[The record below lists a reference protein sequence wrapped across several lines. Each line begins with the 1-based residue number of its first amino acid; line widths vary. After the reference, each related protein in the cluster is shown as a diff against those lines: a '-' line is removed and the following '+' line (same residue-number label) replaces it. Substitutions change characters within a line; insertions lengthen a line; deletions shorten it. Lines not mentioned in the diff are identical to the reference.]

1 MNINISDE
9 IIETIIKEQ
18 VKARVNLYCSE
29 RTKSNPYWLTD
40 TFRNCVVDEVKK
52 ICTDE
57 TVQGFCKELSKD
69 GIAERVVDKFA
80 EKIAS
85 CFEY

>member
-9 IIETIIKEQ
+9 MIEAIIKDQ

-29 RTKSNPYWLTD
+29 RTKSNPYWITD
-40 TFRNCVVDEVKK
+40 MFKNCVVDEVKK

-69 GIAERVVDKFA
+69 GIAEKVIDRFA

>member
-9 IIETIIKEQ
+9 MIETMIREQ
-18 VKARVNLYCSE
+18 VKARVNQYVTE
-29 RTKSNPYWLTD
+29 RTRIHPFWLTD
-40 TFRNCVVDEVKK
+40 MFKNCVVDEVRN